1 MKVESWLFLG
11 GVFFFTPVGIVYG
24 FMVEWQEPVGFLAM
38 FLLAGMSFMVGWY
51 LLHTSKRVG
60 PRPEDRVDGDIH
72 ENAGAIGLFAPW
84 SWWPLVLATGA
95 AIGFAGLALGFWV
108 LYIGAGLTIIALVGW
123 VYEFSRG
130 NHAH

>member
-60 PRPEDRVDGDIH
+60 LRPEDRVDGDIH
-72 ENAGAIGLFAPW
+72 ENAGAIGMFAPW
-84 SWWPLVLATGA
+84 CGDRLCRFGNRVLGPVHRCRIRDHRPGWLGLRVQPRQPRPLIRAHT
-95 AIGFAGLALGFWV
+95 
-108 LYIGAGLTIIALVGW
+108 
-123 VYEFSRG
+123 SR
-130 NHAH
+130 

>member
-1 MKVESWLFLG
+1 MKVESWIFLG
-11 GVFFFTPVGIVYG
+11 GIFFFTPIAVVYG
-24 FMVEWQEPVGFLAM
+24 YMTNWTEWVG
-38 FLLAGMSFMVGWY
+38 LLALLMLVGLSAMVGGY
-51 LLHTSKRVG
+51 LYFTAKRVG
-60 PRPEDRVDGDIH
+60 PRPEDRIDGEIH
-72 ENAGAIGLFAPW
+72 ESAGDVGLFAPW